1 VTTDLA
7 LSPFENA
14 VLNTIQCD
22 FPLSPDPYAEIA
34 QRVGGTQDEVHAT
47 VMDLRRRGII
57 RRIGGTFVAK
67 ELGYVSV
74 LVAARVTPAELVAV
88 AAVISEFPEV
98 THNYERGN
106 SYNLWFTVIAEN
118 DARLEEILSSVRC
131 CEGVEAVHPLP
142 ATRTFKIRVDFKF
155 NEESIHAE

>member
-1 VTTDLA
+1 MTTDLA

-14 VLNTIQCD
+14 VLNAIQCD
-22 FPLSPDPYAEIA
+22 FPLSANPYAEIA

-57 RRIGGTFVAK
+57 RRIGGSFVAK

-74 LVAARVTPAELVAV
+74 LVAARVSPAQLEAV
-88 AAVISEFPEV
+88 AAVISDFPEV
-98 THNYERGN
+98 THNYERGS
-106 SYNLWFTVIAEN
+106 SYNLWFTIIAVN
-118 DARLEEILSSVRC
+118 DARLEEIMASVRH

-155 NEESIHAE
+155 SEENAHAG